1 LAEGNIFLRHGFL
14 KKSNAAGGIF
24 DLRKKVKF
32 RCLKKK
38 PEPTLHVVKQA
49 EEVPKK
55 INKLN

>member
-1 LAEGNIFLRHGFL
+1 VKICGIL

-49 EEVPKK
+49 ERVPKK
-55 INKLN
+55 K